1 MLSSKIL
8 FVFAVGPRQVDRA
21 LALDLSQHFR
31 HRLLGRTGKQHVN
44 VVRHQVAFQN
54 PAILLARPHG
64 ERPLPSA
71 AVALHKALGGDIW
84 E

>member
-1 MLSSKIL
+1 
-8 FVFAVGPRQVDRA
+8 VFAVGPRQVDRA

-54 PAILLARPHG
+54 PAILLLGHTAKDLSQV
-64 ERPLPSA
+64 LP
-71 AVALHKALGGDIW
+71 
-84 E
+84 